1 MTAAEETFDTLV
13 AGYLT
18 TVTDDGKTLLAYS
31 LNLHRSWRGFF
42 GRLGLRHGLKI
53 LDIGTGFGLLALDL
67 ARQYDVHVVASDINP
82 DYVQHAEAL
91 RSHCNSMGL
100 LSQGSSVRFEVADIA
115 SLPNGDQ
122 EFDLVC
128 VREVFSYVED
138 PERAIAEIRR
148 VLRPGGAVII
158 EDIDDHLYLTYPPAS
173 AAMRTLHDAVDS
185 LQSKTGDRTVGRK
198 LATYLDQGGFTIQWV
213 DVPLEALYQTSTAT
227 EGERGFVIA
236 QFARVRDRLVEE
248 GVIDGATFDRSLAEL
263 TEEPVRSEFRIN
275 GRVAVFATR

>member
-42 GRLGLRHGLKI
+42 GRLGLQDGLKI

-82 DYVQHAEAL
+82 DYIRHAESL
-91 RSHCNSMGL
+91 LSHCNSMGL
-100 LSQGSSVRFEVADIA
+100 LSKGSSVRFEVADIA

-173 AAMRTLHDAVDS
+173 AAMRTLHEAVDS

-213 DVPLEALYQTSTAT
+213 DVPLEALYQTSAAT
-227 EGERGFVIA
+227 EGERSFVIA

-248 GVIDGATFDRSLAEL
+248 EVIDSGTFDRSLAEL
-263 TEEPVRSEFRIN
+263 TEEPVHSEFRIN

>member
-1 MTAAEETFDTLV
+1 VTAAEETFDTLV

-42 GRLGLRHGLKI
+42 GRLGLRDGLKI
-53 LDIGTGFGLLALDL
+53 LDIGTGFGLLALDF
-67 ARQYDVHVVASDINP
+67 ARQYDVEVVASDINP
-82 DYVQHAEAL
+82 DYVRHAEAL
-91 RSHCNSMGL
+91 RGHCHAMGL
-100 LSQGSSVRFEVADIA
+100 LSKGSSVRFEVADIA

-138 PERAIAEIRR
+138 PAHAIAEIRR

-173 AAMRTLHDAVDS
+173 PAMRTLHEAVDS

-213 DVPLEALYQTSTAT
+213 DAPIEALYQTSAAT
-227 EGERGFVIA
+227 EGERNFVIS
-236 QFARVRDRLVEE
+236 QFARVRDRLVGE
-248 GVIDGATFDRSLAEL
+248 GILDEATFDKALSEL
-263 TEEPVRSEFRIN
+263 TAEPIHSEFRIN
-275 GRVAVFATR
+275 GRVAAFATR